1 MPRNSNQFRSQ
12 RHSSHIE
19 PSKKYNQYLVRNQDY
34 GSSPAPKKMSQDR
47 GFPSASEADKESNQ
61 NPMLLDDRLA
71 VAVRGKY
78 LSKNPE
84 EIAALRNK

>member
-1 MPRNSNQFRSQ
+1 
-12 RHSSHIE
+12 
-19 PSKKYNQYLVRNQDY
+19 
-34 GSSPAPKKMSQDR
+34 MSQDR

-61 NPMLLDDRLA
+61 NPMLIDDKLA

-78 LSKNPE
+78 FSKNPE